1 VGIGADFAKYGFPM
15 HGITDPAHITD
26 VLAAW
31 GYLGIFIAVFV
42 GNLGIPVPE
51 ETVMLAAGFLAGRSL
66 LDLRIV
72 YVTVVASAV
81 TGDCCGYVIGRTG
94 GQRVLVRLA
103 SAFPFL
109 RTRYDRLQLFFQTHG
124 SKAVFMARFIT
135 GARFMAGPMAG
146 ACGMPFFQFLG
157 WNVLGAI
164 VWCSLVVTVGYLVG
178 DELYR
183 ALTTAHQ
190 ASRWI
195 ELAGVAVA
203 IVVFVFWWRDRH
215 PAVSR
220 PQS

>member
-1 VGIGADFAKYGFPM
+1 M

-26 VLAAW
+26 MLAAW

-183 ALTTAHQ
+183 ALATAHQ

>member
-1 VGIGADFAKYGFPM
+1 M

-26 VLAAW
+26 LLATW

-94 GQRVLVRLA
+94 GQRVLARLA
-103 SAFPFL
+103 SAFPFM

-183 ALTTAHQ
+183 AMTTAHQ

-215 PAVSR
+215 SAASR

>member
-1 VGIGADFAKYGFPM
+1 M
-15 HGITDPAHITD
+15 TDPARIVD
-26 VLAAW
+26 LLAAW

-51 ETVMLAAGFLAGRSL
+51 ESVMLVAGFLAGRAL

-72 YVTVVASAV
+72 YIAVVASAV
-81 TGDCCGYVIGRTG
+81 TGDCCGYLIGRTG

-103 SAFPFL
+103 SVFPFM

-178 DELYR
+178 GELYR
-183 ALTTAHQ
+183 AMTMAHQ

-195 ELAGVAVA
+195 ALVGVAVA
-203 IVVFVFWWRDRH
+203 IVVCLFWWRGRH
-215 PAVSR
+215 PALSR

>member
-1 VGIGADFAKYGFPM
+1 M
-15 HGITDPAHITD
+15 HGITDPAHMVD
-26 VLAAW
+26 LLATW

-51 ETVMLAAGFLAGRSL
+51 ESVMLVAGFLAGRAL

-72 YVTVVASAV
+72 YLAVVASAV

-94 GQRVLVRLA
+94 GQRVLLRLA
-103 SAFPFL
+103 SAFPFM
-109 RTRYDRLQLFFQTHG
+109 RSRYDRLQLFFQTHG

-135 GARFMAGPMAG
+135 GVRFMAGPMAG

-203 IVVFVFWWRDRH
+203 IVVFVFWWRERH

>member
-1 VGIGADFAKYGFPM
+1 M
-15 HGITDPAHITD
+15 HGIADPAHIVD
-26 VLAAW
+26 LLATW

-51 ETVMLAAGFLAGRSL
+51 ESVMLVAGFLAGRAL

-72 YVTVVASAV
+72 YIAVVVSAV
-81 TGDCCGYVIGRTG
+81 TGDCCGYAIGRTG

-103 SAFPFL
+103 SAFPFM

-178 DELYR
+178 GELYR
-183 ALTTAHQ
+183 AMTMAHQ

-195 ELAGVAVA
+195 GLAGVAVA
-203 IVVFVFWWRDRH
+203 IVVCVFWWRGRRT
-215 PAVSR
+215 AVSR